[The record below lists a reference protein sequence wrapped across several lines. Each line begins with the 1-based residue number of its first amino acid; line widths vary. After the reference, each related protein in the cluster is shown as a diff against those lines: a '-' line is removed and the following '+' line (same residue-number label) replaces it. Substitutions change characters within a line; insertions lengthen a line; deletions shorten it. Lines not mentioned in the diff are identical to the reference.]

1 MTGSKNR
8 PAAVVTVVSLAHL
21 VLVLGL
27 GLAWP
32 VLAAAQA
39 VTLAGRM
46 GERALLVID
55 GKPQL
60 LSAGASA
67 DGVRFVRWN
76 GELAEVEHQGRAM
89 ALRVGA
95 TPAKVAAAATPAPA
109 REIVLSAGSGGHFFA
124 SGAING
130 KAVRFIVDTGATPVA
145 MGRDEALRLGLDL
158 ASASDGVSS
167 TANGLVNT
175 QRLVLTRV
183 RIGDVEI
190 SNVAATVLPQPM
202 PYLLLGNSFL
212 GRFQMQR
219 DNDVMR
225 LTLR

>member
-1 MTGSKNR
+1 MTVLALTL
-8 PAAVVTVVSLAHL
+8 PSLAW
-21 VLVLGL
+21 G
-27 GLAWP
+27 
-32 VLAAAQA
+32 QA
-39 VTLAGRM
+39 VSLAGRM

-55 GKPQL
+55 GKPQTL
-60 LSAGASA
+60 AAGTSAS
-67 DGVRFVRWN
+67 GVRFLRWN
-76 GELAEVEHQGRAM
+76 GEQAEVESQGRLL

-95 TPAKVAAAATPAPA
+95 TPANVGGAAPPSGG

-124 SGAING
+124 GGTING
-130 KAVRFIVDTGATPVA
+130 KAVRFVVDTGATTVA
-145 MGRDEALRLGLDL
+145 MGQDEALRLGLDL
-158 ASASDGVSS
+158 SNASEGVSS
-167 TANGLVNT
+167 TANGMVAT

-212 GRFQMQR
+212 SRFQMQR

-225 LTLR
+225 LKLR